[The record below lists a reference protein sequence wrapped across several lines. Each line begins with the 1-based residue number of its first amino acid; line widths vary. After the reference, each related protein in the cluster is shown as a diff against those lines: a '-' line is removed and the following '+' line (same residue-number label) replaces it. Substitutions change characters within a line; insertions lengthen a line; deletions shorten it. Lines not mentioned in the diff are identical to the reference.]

1 MPRGIAMSKKP
12 EEIINEWVNSLSEEQ
27 KNNLVKAVEQPLKD
41 LSKFG
46 DELKG
51 VLEPS
56 ITHLAE
62 CIPEYTSEDVLPKY
76 EGINMELIHNKFPE
90 LSNKDIGIAI
100 GVSESSLSK
109 YNSLITPIPVEKAIQ
124 LSSVTGISLDLLLK
138 QKERKI
144 DDNFTANYNNI
155 VRYNLKTREKVN
167 TEEEFNILKN
177 IPANTNLVSFYCF
190 DESDQMFGMD
200 VRPIHIV
207 DRSFDNERIKERKAF
222 LGMLRIDNKTVIKQ
236 VTPGDRYYS
245 IQVGTKINK
254 YTKAQLENMFI
265 GVVLKTII
273 DY

>member
-1 MPRGIAMSKKP
+1 MSKKP

-124 LSSVTGISLDLLLK
+124 LSSVTV
-138 QKERKI
+138 
-144 DDNFTANYNNI
+144 F
-155 VRYNLKTREKVN
+155 
-167 TEEEFNILKN
+167 
-177 IPANTNLVSFYCF
+177 
-190 DESDQMFGMD
+190 
-200 VRPIHIV
+200 H
-207 DRSFDNERIKERKAF
+207 
-222 LGMLRIDNKTVIKQ
+222 
-236 VTPGDRYYS
+236 
-245 IQVGTKINK
+245 
-254 YTKAQLENMFI
+254 
-265 GVVLKTII
+265 
-273 DY
+273 